1 MSIAKS
7 PEMFFKLDWKDA
19 VGGVECKTLASISLI
34 VDDTPIW
41 PITGEDTEEFEWY
54 ADELLAHL
62 TECWKPLI
70 LRQTY
75 PIPVQPERPS
85 FLLAEVQKRWS
96 DLSSAQVE
104 NEQHEIAA
112 FEDAHNLANAFG
124 GISGLLP
131 LWFLR
136 DQDQM
141 IIDTQERLAKVS
153 IQAAIAA
160 LTSVGDEI
168 ANRLRDADKSKW
180 SRLLEGWQIRNKG
193 DGALLLALTIGRDRD
208 TAETLIKENVL
219 EPPASFVDAVND
231 NDEVR
236 IAARMAGPLPVN
248 QIKKVLAEVR
258 TCHSARAPRLDA
270 DVALLKEFLKAE
282 GLDKERPYIQ
292 GNEAA
297 KWLRSHFDLSPS
309 RRIEIFSLI
318 ERFGVDVRAIDF
330 GIPSLD
336 AIAVWGSK
344 HGPAVLLNKNSH
356 RVRRPV
362 ISIWRHGA
370 IRVTAAHELCH
381 LLLDAGHTLST
392 VDILGGRMP
401 VRAEQRAKA
410 FAAEFLLPS
419 AEAASV
425 WRDAGIPIDLKEV
438 QRVITI
444 LCRKFGVTASVAAW
458 QLEHGVTTFH
468 QETLAQI
475 LDQIV
480 PHR

>member
-1 MSIAKS
+1 MSLAKS
-7 PEMFFKLDWKDA
+7 PQMFFKVDWKDA
-19 VGGVECKTLASISLI
+19 VDGVECKTLASISLL

-41 PITGEDTEEFEWY
+41 PITGEDTEEFEWF

-85 FLLAEVQKRWS
+85 FLLAEVQKRWA
-96 DLSSAQVE
+96 DLTSAQVE
-104 NEQHEIAA
+104 NEQHEIVA
-112 FEDAHNLANAFG
+112 FEDVHNLANAFG
-124 GISGLLP
+124 GVSGLLP

-136 DQDQM
+136 NQDQM

-153 IQAAIAA
+153 IQTAIAA

-168 ANRLRDADKSKW
+168 SNRLREADESKW
-180 SRLLEGWQIRNKG
+180 SRLLEGWQHRDKG
-193 DGALLLALTIGRDRD
+193 DGALLLALTIGRDRK

-219 EPPASFVDAVND
+219 EPPTSFADAVND

-236 IAARMAGPLPVN
+236 IAARMAGPLPMN
-248 QIKKVLAEVR
+248 QIKRVLTEVR
-258 TCHSARAPRLDA
+258 TCLSARAPKLDTDA
-270 DVALLKEFLKAE
+270 ALLKEFLKAE
-282 GLDKERPYIQ
+282 GLDNERPYLQ

-309 RRIEIFSLI
+309 RRIEIFPLL
-318 ERFGVDVRAIDF
+318 ERFGVDVRVIDF
-330 GIPSLD
+330 EIPSLD

-344 HGPAVLLNKNSH
+344 HGPAVLLNKTSH
-356 RVRRPV
+356 RVRGPV
-362 ISIWRHGA
+362 PRIWRDGA

-381 LLLDAGHTLST
+381 LLLDAGHALSA
-392 VDILGGRMP
+392 VDILGGRIP
-401 VRAEQRAKA
+401 VRIEQRAKA

-419 AEAASV
+419 EEGASV
-425 WRDAGIPIDLKEV
+425 WRNAGAPFDLDEV
-438 QRVITI
+438 RKIIKT
-444 LCRKFGVTASVAAW
+444 LCRKYGVTASVAAW
-458 QLEHGVTTFH
+458 QLEHGVTTFN
-468 QETLAQI
+468 QQPLAQI

-480 PHR
+480 PQR